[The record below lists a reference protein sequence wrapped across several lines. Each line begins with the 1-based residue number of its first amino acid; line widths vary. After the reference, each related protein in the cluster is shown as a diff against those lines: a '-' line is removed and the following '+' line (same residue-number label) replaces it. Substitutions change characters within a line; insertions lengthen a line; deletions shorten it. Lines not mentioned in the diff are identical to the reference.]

1 MLRQILWCLCLGTGS
16 DPKLQ
21 EQIRTS
27 SFNELKSLGACPKTS
42 DFSLRLHG
50 FARRLATARGM
61 KLSLSEQGRRTLS
74 SLLSHAKRAGAAEA
88 YDWIASHCP
97 RNGFARAAS
106 HRRLAVTRCEEA

>member
-21 EQIRTS
+21 EQIRTP

-50 FARRLATARGM
+50 FARRLAKARGM

-74 SLLSHAKRAGAAEA
+74 SLLSHAKAPNSVEA
-88 YDWIASHCP
+88 
-97 RNGFARAAS
+97 
-106 HRRLAVTRCEEA
+106 